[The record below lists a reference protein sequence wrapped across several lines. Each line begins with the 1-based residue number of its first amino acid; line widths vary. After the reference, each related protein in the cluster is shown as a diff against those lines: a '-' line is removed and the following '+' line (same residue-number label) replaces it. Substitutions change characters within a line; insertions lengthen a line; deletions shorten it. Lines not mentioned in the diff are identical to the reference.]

1 MNIAF
6 RVVREFESALCYY
19 TGARYAV
26 TTNSCTNAL
35 LLCVALMTRRIYDE
49 TVYIPKR
56 TYVGVPQSIRNA
68 GASVGFDDREWRG
81 SYSLNPYPIRDSARR
96 FTSDMYRGGFECVS
110 FHVSKILGIDRG
122 GAILLNDGAAYNMLR
137 RMRYDGRA
145 EGVDPKDDRFV
156 RGWQCYMS
164 PGTAAEGLRRL
175 SYLPKHN
182 DDLPNS
188 DYPDLSLTDWNNL

>member
-1 MNIAF
+1 MSIAF
-6 RVVREFESALCYY
+6 QVVRDFEKALCEY
-19 TGARYAV
+19 TGARFAV

-35 LLCVALMTRRIYDE
+35 LLCVALLTSRFDN
-49 TVYIPKR
+49 VFIPKF

-68 GASVGFDDREWRG
+68 GAYVRFDHRSWGG
-81 SYSLNPYPIRDSARR
+81 SYVLNPYPIKDSARR
-96 FTSDMYRGGFECVS
+96 FTSGMYHGGFECVS

-122 GAILLNDGAAYNMLR
+122 GAILHDDAGADAMLR

-145 EGVDPKDDRFV
+145 EGVDPKDDKFV

>member
-1 MNIAF
+1 MSIAF
-6 RVVREFESALCYY
+6 RVVRDFEQALCDY

-35 LLCVALMTRRIYDE
+35 LLCLKYKQVRN
-49 TVYIPKR
+49 VWIPKY
-56 TYVGVPQSIRNA
+56 TYVGVPQSIINA
-68 GASVGFDDREWRG
+68 GAAVRFDDRDWRG
-81 SYSLNPYPIRDSARR
+81 SYSLNPYPIYDSARR
-96 FTSDMYRGGFECVS
+96 FTSGMYRGGFECVS

-122 GAILLNDGAAYNMLR
+122 GAILLNDDAAYYMLR

-145 EGVDPKDDRFV
+145 EDVDPKDDKFV

-188 DYPDLSLTDWNNL
+188 DYPDLSLTDWNSL